1 MTTQQEARRQK
12 RILRL
17 LVTEY
22 CCPPG
27 GTSMSHDE
35 LVKALEGDKGN
46 SSQRLRPLESQ
57 GWIVIDRTSSGRA
70 ASLALTPEGLEKAAE
85 I

>member
-17 LVTEY
+17 LVTEH

-27 GTSMSHDE
+27 GTSMSHYE
-35 LVKALEGDKGN
+35 LVKALD
-46 SSQRLRPLESQ
+46 P
-57 GWIVIDRTSSGRA
+57 
-70 ASLALTPEGLEKAAE
+70 SLTVPRYMSF
-85 I
+85 

>member
-22 CCPPG
+22 GCPG
-27 GTSMSHDE
+27 RDFH
-35 LVKALEGDKGN
+35 
-46 SSQRLRPLESQ
+46 ES
-57 GWIVIDRTSSGRA
+57 
-70 ASLALTPEGLEKAAE
+70 L
-85 I
+85 